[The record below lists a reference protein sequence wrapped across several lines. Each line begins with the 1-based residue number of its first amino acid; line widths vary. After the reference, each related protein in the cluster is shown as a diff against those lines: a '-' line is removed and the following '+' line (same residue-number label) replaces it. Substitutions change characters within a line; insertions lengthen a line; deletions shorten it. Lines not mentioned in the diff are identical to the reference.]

1 MSEENFPPIPE
12 QVQVPQEQQT
22 SIVWG
27 VLAVVGSLFCWIVG
41 LIFSIIG
48 LCKYRK
54 GSAGRVLS
62 WIGLVIFIAITAA
75 TGYVTYVAIG
85 ATKEAMENI
94 QRDHP
99 EFTEQQ
105 LLEYMRDPA
114 NKAEI
119 ERYTQESVNA
129 KFGI

>member
-1 MSEENFPPIPE
+1 MSEENLPPIPE
-12 QVQVPQEQQT
+12 QVPQEQQT

-27 VLAVVGSLFCWIVG
+27 VLAIVGSLFCWIVG
-41 LIFSIIG
+41 LVFSIIG

-62 WIGLVIFIAITAA
+62 WIGLVIYIVITAA

-85 ATKEAMENI
+85 ATKEAMENFR
-94 QRDHP
+94 RDHP

-105 LLEYMRDPA
+105 LLEYMHDPA
-114 NKAEI
+114 NKTEI
-119 ERYTQESVNA
+119 EQYTQESVNA

>member
-1 MSEENFPPIPE
+1 MPEENLPPIP
-12 QVQVPQEQQT
+12 VQEQQV

-27 VLAVVGSLFCWIVG
+27 ILAVVGSLFCWIVG
-41 LIFSIIG
+41 LVFSIIG

-105 LLEYMRDPA
+105 FIEYIQDPA

-119 ERYTQESVNA
+119 EQYTQESVNA
-129 KFGI
+129 AFGI

>member
-1 MSEENFPPIPE
+1 MPEENLPPIP
-12 QVQVPQEQQT
+12 VQEQQA

-27 VLAVVGSLFCWIVG
+27 VLAVVGSLFCWIAG

-62 WIGLVIFIAITAA
+62 WIGLVIFIVITAA
-75 TGYVTYVAIG
+75 TGYVAYVAIG

-114 NKAEI
+114 NTAEI
-119 ERYTQESVNA
+119 KQYTEESVNA
-129 KFGI
+129 AFGI

>member
-1 MSEENFPPIPE
+1 MSEENLPPIPE
-12 QVQVPQEQQT
+12 QVPQEQQT

-27 VLAVVGSLFCWIVG
+27 VLAIVGSLFCWIVG
-41 LIFSIIG
+41 LVFSIIG

-62 WIGLVIFIAITAA
+62 WIGLVIFIVITAA
-75 TGYVTYVAIG
+75 TGYVAYVAIG

-105 LLEYMRDPA
+105 LLEYMHDPA

-119 ERYTQESVNA
+119 EQYTQESVNA

>member
-1 MSEENFPPIPE
+1 MSEENLPPIPE

-41 LIFSIIG
+41 LVFSIIG

-75 TGYVTYVAIG
+75 VGYVAYVAIG
-85 ATKEAMENI
+85 VTKEAMENI
-94 QRDHP
+94 RRDHP
-99 EFTEQQ
+99 EFSEQQ
-105 LLEYMRDPA
+105 LLEYMHDPA

-119 ERYTQESVNA
+119 EQYTQDSVNA

>member
-1 MSEENFPPIPE
+1 MSEENLPPIPE

-27 VLAVVGSLFCWIVG
+27 VLAVVGSLFCWIIG

-62 WIGLVIFIAITAA
+62 WIGLAIFVIVTAFSVLAVCMTMEATEEMMEAI
-75 TGYVTYVAIG
+75 
-85 ATKEAMENI
+85 K
-94 QRDHP
+94 RDHP
-99 EFTEQQ
+99 EFTNQQ
-105 LLEYMRDPA
+105 LMEYIQNPD
-114 NKAEI
+114 NKTEVEKYMKEGMYSWLDI
-119 ERYTQESVNA
+119 
-129 KFGI
+129 

>member
-1 MSEENFPPIPE
+1 MPEENLPPIP
-12 QVQVPQEQQT
+12 VQEQQA

-27 VLAVVGSLFCWIVG
+27 ILAVVGSLFCWIFG

-62 WIGLVIFIAITAA
+62 WIGLAIFIVITAFV
-75 TGYVTYVAIG
+75 GYVTYVGVTA
-85 ATKEAMENI
+85 AKEAMEHI
-94 QRDHP
+94 KRDHP

-105 LLEYMRDPA
+105 FIEYIQDPA

-119 ERYTQESVNA
+119 EQYTQDSVNA
-129 KFGI
+129 RFGI

>member
-1 MSEENFPPIPE
+1 MSEENLPPIPE
-12 QVQVPQEQQT
+12 QVPQEQQT

-27 VLAVVGSLFCWIVG
+27 VLAVVGSLFCWIFG
-41 LIFSIIG
+41 LVFSIIG

-75 TGYVTYVAIG
+75 VGYVSYVAIG

-119 ERYTQESVNA
+119 EQYTQESVNA

>member
-1 MSEENFPPIPE
+1 MCEENLPPIPE
-12 QVQVPQEQQT
+12 QVPQEQQV

-41 LIFSIIG
+41 LVFSIIG

-105 LLEYMRDPA
+105 FIEYIQDPA

-119 ERYTQESVNA
+119 EQYTQESVNA
-129 KFGI
+129 AFGI